1 MQEENY
7 KGVNMINLD
16 DYEEFKDDKE
26 IIDII
31 MNHNDIEFFLKN
43 NYLVELNKKLN
54 DLLGKYT
61 VERIEYNAVNTIPPR
76 NIYQNA
82 ENCIKFFEALLSKKI
97 LEKTDKSKNRR

>member
-31 MNHNDIEFFLKN
+31 MNRNDIEFLLKN
-43 NYLVELNKKLN
+43 NYYK
-54 DLLGKYT
+54 
-61 VERIEYNAVNTIPPR
+61 
-76 NIYQNA
+76 
-82 ENCIKFFEALLSKKI
+82 C
-97 LEKTDKSKNRR
+97 